1 MIHGTRYFRGK
12 GFQIP
17 IQSRRETIYMTVYI
31 PVNNIGGQSV
41 IALLLCNIGSIK
53 GGSYVLWKYMNA
65 FL

>member
-17 IQSRRETIYMTVYI
+17 IQSRRETIYI